1 MSFLRPVLA
10 LMWKDI
16 LLELRTK
23 DIVISVLVFSLVS
36 IVIFNFA
43 FEPTPRVVGLV
54 APGVLWVAI
63 LFGCVIGLTRSFAVE
78 KDRGNLIGLLLAP
91 VSRDTIYFGK
101 MFANFIFMV
110 IVELAIFPVFIA
122 LYNLEHLTAQLI
134 PVALLATLGIS
145 TIGTV
150 FSAMAV
156 NTRSREV
163 MLPILF
169 FPVAVPIIIAA
180 VEASGLLFRD
190 ENVSD
195 LWRWL
200 GFLAAFDAVFL
211 VICPV
216 AFSAVIED

>member
-1 MSFLRPVLA
+1 M
-10 LMWKDI
+10 
-16 LLELRTK
+16 
-23 DIVISVLVFSLVS
+23 
-36 IVIFNFA
+36 
-43 FEPTPRVVGLV
+43 
-54 APGVLWVAI
+54 
-63 LFGCVIGLTRSFAVE
+63 
-78 KDRGNLIGLLLAP
+78 IGLLLAP
-91 VSRDTIYFGK
+91 VGRDTIYFGK
-101 MFANFIFMV
+101 MLANFIFMV

-122 LYNLEHLTAQLI
+122 LYNLDHLTAQLI
-134 PVALLATLGIS
+134 PVALLGTLGIA

-169 FPVAVPIIIAA
+169 FPVAVPIILAT
-180 VEASGLLFRD
+180 VEASGLLLRD
-190 ENVSD
+190 ENVTD

-211 VICPV
+211 VICAV

>member
-43 FEPTPRVVGLV
+43 FEPTPRVVDLV

-63 LFGCVIGLTRSFAVE
+63 VFGGVIGLTRSFAVE
-78 KDRGNLIGLLLAP
+78 KDRGNLLGLLLAP

-216 AFSAVIED
+216 AFSVVIED